1 MKPESLPAR
10 SAARELTDFVHALS
24 IESVPRTVTDAAKW
38 CLLDTLGCTL
48 FGASE
53 RWSQIMAE
61 EMLAEGSK
69 GQSSIV
75 GHRQTVAAPAA
86 ALCNGTAAHG
96 FELDDHLDEA
106 IVHPGAIIVSAALAA
121 AERVEAAG
129 SRLLLGVIAGYQT
142 LDRVGLAMGV
152 EPSRRG
158 WHKTAVAGPVGAA
171 VAAAVVMNLSADQIF
186 TAVGLACATASG
198 TKAFATCEDG
208 SMEKRMHAGR
218 AAEAG
223 VRMAQLAARGFTAP
237 PTAVDGR
244 FGLLEVISGQSAR
257 ADLLAA
263 NLGTH
268 WAVEHVY
275 VKVYPCCAWIQ
286 AAVQQLVA
294 LRGPRPLKAQEIGRV
309 RVGVSS
315 YAGQQNGSV
324 TPQDTMGAQFS
335 IPYCAALALTGDPA
349 DPAMFAPDA
358 IDDAARREI
367 AKRVEI
373 VVDPEMEA
381 AYPRHY
387 GARVE
392 LELANGERR
401 GSKVLDPHGMPADPC
416 TERERLDKF
425 SRLASR
431 VKSAQSI
438 TEIVRRVQSA
448 EQLRS
453 AREIGELL
461 RG

>member
-1 MKPESLPAR
+1 
-10 SAARELTDFVHALS
+10 
-24 IESVPRTVTDAAKW
+24 
-38 CLLDTLGCTL
+38 
-48 FGASE
+48 
-53 RWSQIMAE
+53 
-61 EMLAEGSK
+61 
-69 GQSSIV
+69 
-75 GHRQTVAAPAA
+75 
-86 ALCNGTAAHG
+86 
-96 FELDDHLDEA
+96 
-106 IVHPGAIIVSAALAA
+106 
-121 AERVEAAG
+121 
-129 SRLLLGVIAGYQT
+129 
-142 LDRVGLAMGV
+142 
-152 EPSRRG
+152 
-158 WHKTAVAGPVGAA
+158 
-171 VAAAVVMNLSADQIF
+171 
-186 TAVGLACATASG
+186 
-198 TKAFATCEDG
+198 
-208 SMEKRMHAGR
+208 MEKRMHAGR

-294 LRGPRPLKAQEIGRV
+294 LRGARPLKAQEIGKV
-309 RVGVSS
+309 RIGVSS

-335 IPYCAALALTGDPA
+335 IPYCAALALAGDPA